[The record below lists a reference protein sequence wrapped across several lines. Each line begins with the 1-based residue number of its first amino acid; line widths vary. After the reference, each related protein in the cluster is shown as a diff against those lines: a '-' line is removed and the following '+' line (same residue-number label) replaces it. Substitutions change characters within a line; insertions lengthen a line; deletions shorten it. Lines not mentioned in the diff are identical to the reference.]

1 MKVKF
6 LLKDGELTSN
16 ISRQTYD
23 IILACWHNNEKFR
36 IGNGKIDG
44 KDILGIE
51 VLEDGNE
58 DV

>member
-6 LLKDGELTSN
+6 FLKDGELTSN

-23 IILACWHNNEKFR
+23 IILACWHNGEKFR

-44 KDILGIE
+44 KDIRGIE
-51 VLEDGNE
+51 VLEE
-58 DV
+58 DD